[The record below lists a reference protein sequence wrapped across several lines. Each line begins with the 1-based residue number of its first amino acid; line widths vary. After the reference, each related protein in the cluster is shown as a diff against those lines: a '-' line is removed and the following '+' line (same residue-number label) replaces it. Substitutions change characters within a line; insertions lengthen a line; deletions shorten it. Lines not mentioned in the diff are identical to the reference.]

1 MYAIGLE
8 KQCILNISG
17 VVTEKL
23 NNIKK
28 MKPETLS
35 LLASTVN
42 MEDFAQREAIFEKHR
57 PELTAEFK

>member
-1 MYAIGLE
+1 MN
-8 KQCILNISG
+8 ILG

-23 NNIKK
+23 NNNKK
-28 MKPETLS
+28 LKPETLS

-42 MEDFAQREAIFEKHR
+42 MDDFAQREAIFEKHR